1 MMQKKSTHA
10 FGTIHF
16 YRYHQI
22 PCLVCLVSHSSKPC
36 VGLANFEQQ
45 SVGSLFAQAVRRSGL
60 TWPSPGERLPIQKK
74 LDLKRVVIEKTQH
87 FFETFM
93 IEKRFGF

>member
-45 SVGSLFAQAVRRSGL
+45 SVGSHSTGCAKKWIDMAITRRKAPH
-60 TWPSPGERLPIQKK
+60 T
-74 LDLKRVVIEKTQH
+74 EKNG
-87 FFETFM
+87 FETSGDRKDSAFL
-93 IEKRFGF
+93 